1 MITVNIYNI
10 FDELS
15 DGVKN
20 NYINRN
26 ETELLRFLSVQVDN
40 LIDFD
45 EDRKIEA
52 FKFIDEIELS
62 TEGLLK
68 LEASIEELF
77 FQKAEVQINWLLI
90 NTDGKIYSMKDY
102 HKIMTNKDLIRQAGI
117 KHIEE
122 DVTQFRKDAESEL
135 NKKSNQINILNE
147 MINLV
152 ILTTCYIILD
162 KETVKKS
169 KEIEEETK
177 NNTEN
182 YVNELDMILDK
193 MGSLFPGEDDIS
205 ITKIIYNG
213 EEISTD
219 DFTKEL
225 ATHKYPSYYEK
236 QIPIEDT
243 LDTEYKIFTTN
254 GIVTKKK
261 STDIYNMDI
270 NIDKK

>member
-52 FKFIDEIELS
+52 FKFIDEVELS

-68 LEASIEELF
+68 LEAEIEELF
-77 FQKAEVQINWLLI
+77 FQKAKVQINWLLI

-102 HKIMTNKDLIRQAGI
+102 HKIMTNKDLIREAGI

-122 DVTQFRKDAESEL
+122 DVTQFRKDAEAEL

-205 ITKIIYNG
+205 ITKIIYNE

-254 GIVTKKK
+254 GVVTKKK

-270 NIDKK
+270 TIDKN